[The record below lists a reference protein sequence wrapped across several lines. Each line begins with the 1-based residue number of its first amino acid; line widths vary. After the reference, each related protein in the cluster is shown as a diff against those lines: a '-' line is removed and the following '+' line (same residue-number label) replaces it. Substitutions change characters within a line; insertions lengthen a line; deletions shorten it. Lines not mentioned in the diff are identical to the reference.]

1 MLNHISDSADRVR
14 VLFSYDDDQQAFIG
28 SVTDVFRRHCTM
40 GFVRAVGDGEARWED
55 LWGRLVEMGLLS
67 VLVPESLGGLGLSPV
82 DLVAILE
89 VAGRFAPPVPL
100 SMTTGAFTP
109 MVLAAAGGSDQAK
122 EVLAQVLAGAPC
134 TFAPTVDCWRV
145 ASSAR
150 AVLDGRR
157 LTGRCDAIPDAGRA
171 RLVALPATRANDGEL
186 VLVVGSTEDLGIQLQ
201 PAMDPNSKVGVLDV
215 AAHDVG
221 DAVIL
226 EGDPRPALPVAWIA
240 AAAELVG
247 IATELLERSVEH
259 ARSRVQFG
267 NPIGSFEAVK
277 HRLVDTLLAIERARS
292 LTRYAAI
299 AVAEGRHDAL
309 RAGHRAKATASEAA
323 SAAARAAVQV
333 HGGVGITAEHD
344 VSLLYLRARQLS
356 MMLGGPDEHYACAC
370 LA

>member
-1 MLNHISDSADRVR
+1 MLNHISDSAERVR

-40 GFVRAVGDGEARWED
+40 AFVRAVGDGESRWED
-55 LWGRLVEMGLLS
+55 LWGRIIEMGLLA

-134 TFAPTVDCWRV
+134 TFAPTVDCRRV
-145 ASSAR
+145 APSAR

-186 VLVVGSTEDLGIQLQ
+186 VLLVGSTEDLGIQIQ

-215 AAHDVG
+215 AGHDIG
-221 DAVIL
+221 DAMIL

-259 ARSRVQFG
+259 ARNRVQFG
-267 NPIGSFEAVK
+267 KPIGSFEAVK

-299 AVAEGRHDAL
+299 AVAEGRDDAV

-323 SAAARAAVQV
+323 SAAARAAVQI
-333 HGGVGITAEHD
+333 HGGAGITAEHD

-356 MMLGGPDEHYACAC
+356 MMLGGPDEHYACEC